1 VVSLLKALAAAVVLA
16 AAAWLIGE
24 SADSVGPIQELAV
37 IFVVPIIVALA
48 AFALMRRRNILIAVA
63 LGLIWFGAAYG
74 GRQCFAR
81 AYNGCVGNAD
91 DIKGMLDR
99 YRRQHFGRY
108 PAKLEDAL
116 PQPPCRRCLRGTI
129 LRYSSTQKHYAMSFS
144 DSVVSWETTDNTS
157 WSVGK

>member
-1 VVSLLKALAAAVVLA
+1 VVTLAKALPAAVVLA

-24 SADSVGPIQELAV
+24 SADRVGPIAELTA
-37 IFVVPIIVALA
+37 IFVVPIVLVLA
-48 AFALMRRRNILIAVA
+48 VFAVMRRRNILLAIA
-63 LGLIWFGAAYG
+63 LGLLWFGAAYA

-91 DIKGMLDR
+91 DIKGTLDR
-99 YRRQHFGRY
+99 YRRAHGEY
-108 PAKLEDAL
+108 PPRLQDAL
-116 PQPPCRRCLRGTI
+116 PKPPCQRCLQGTI
-129 LRYSSTQKHYAMSFS
+129 LRYSSTQKHYVMSFS